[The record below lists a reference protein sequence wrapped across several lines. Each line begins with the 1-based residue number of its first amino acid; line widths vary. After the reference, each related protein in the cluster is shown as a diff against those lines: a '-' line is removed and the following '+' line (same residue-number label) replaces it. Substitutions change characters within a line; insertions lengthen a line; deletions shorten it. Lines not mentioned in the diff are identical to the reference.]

1 VIESVMRAAV
11 VIGAICGA
19 AVATH
24 ASAQRT
30 ATSVPLDY
38 PTKPVR
44 LIVPFPPGGG
54 VDSVARILGQ
64 RLSEILGQSVVL
76 DNRGGSGG
84 TIAAEI
90 AARSAPDG
98 YTLFFG
104 GSASHGITPHLYRKL
119 QYDPVKDFAPII
131 LIGSTPYILVI
142 HPSLAA
148 TTVKELIALA
158 KANPGKLNYASAGS
172 GSTLHLSG
180 ELFKTMAEVDIV
192 HVPYKGAAPA
202 LTDLLGGRVQMTFNP
217 AAVVLPHIRNGRL
230 RALGVTSARRTAL
243 APELPTIAEAGV
255 PGYEAS
261 GWYGVLAPA
270 ATPRAIVQRLNRE
283 IGSMI
288 EEKEFR
294 GRLATVGVD
303 PAGGSPGQFAAYIAS
318 ELAKWGKVVR
328 AAGAKID

>member
-1 VIESVMRAAV
+1 MVFGVTRVAV

-19 AVATH
+19 VAANE
-24 ASAQRT
+24 ASAQN
-30 ATSVPLDY
+30 AAKSAPQNY

-64 RLSEILGQSVVL
+64 RLSETLGQNVVL

-84 TIAAEI
+84 TIAAET

-98 YTLFFG
+98 HTLFFG
-104 GSASHGITPHLYRKL
+104 VSASHGMTPHLYRKL
-119 QYDPVKDFAPII
+119 PYDPVKDFAPIV
-131 LIGSTPYILVI
+131 LIGSTPYILVV
-142 HPSLAA
+142 HPSVAA

-172 GSTLHLSG
+172 GSTLHLTG

-217 AAVVLPHIRNGRL
+217 AAVGLPHIKNGRL
-230 RALGVTSARRTAL
+230 RALGVTSAKRTTL
-243 APELPTIAEAGV
+243 APDLPTIAEAGV
-255 PGYEAS
+255 PGYQAS

-270 ATPRAIVQRLNRE
+270 STPRAIVQRLNGV

-288 EEKEFR
+288 EEREFR
-294 GRLATVGVD
+294 GRLGAVGVD
-303 PAGGSPGQFAAYIAS
+303 PAGGSPERFTAFIAS

-328 AAGAKID
+328 AAGAKLD